1 MFGEVIY
8 KKIPRREFSLSGQRR
23 TGIKHNKIIIT
34 DYSSFLWIE
43 PLTSFRSTKWLT
55 IA

>member
-34 DYSSFLWIE
+34 DYWIE

-55 IA
+55 MA